1 VGFQV
6 DDVRWGPYYSR
17 RACFWYHFLPCFLFE
32 QVMSSAPP
40 NRLKD
45 AEYPLHQADV
55 SESSQ
60 HAQNK
65 TSISEAEVAAIRAD
79 KLLAIKN
86 SVEAGDYDSDEVL
99 REALGRMI
107 DSVKK
112 QDFSES

>member
-1 VGFQV
+1 
-6 DDVRWGPYYSR
+6 
-17 RACFWYHFLPCFLFE
+17 
-32 QVMSSAPP
+32 MSSAPP

-65 TSISEAEVAAIRAD
+65 TSISEAEVDAILAD
-79 KLLAIKN
+79 KL
-86 SVEAGDYDSDEVL
+86 
-99 REALGRMI
+99 LGRMI